1 MVIKRIPLMHTGGI
15 YEFRV
20 HNEKLDNLPNEFKEL
35 GNYLNTVFDN
45 CPNSYFLN
53 GPRSSKLK
61 FKLNDLFMHQIVGHE
76 INDLCRMGLK
86 INKDR
91 YKTSHSKV
99 QVFMLENDDKTVAL
113 EVPLWIKKEELEN
126 YNFLFD
132 SDEPLTGHIDILRIE
147 NGKIWIWDYKPGAFN
162 EKYAATQV
170 FFYSMMLSR
179 RTGIPLENFRCGY
192 FDDQYAFMFKPEL
205 KNLIK
210 EKLL

>member
-1 MVIKRIPLMHTGGI
+1 MVIKRVPLMHTGGI

-20 HNEKLDNLPNEFKEL
+20 HSEKLNILASEYREFI
-35 GNYLNTVFDN
+35 NYLNQVFDN

-61 FKLNDLFMHQIVGHE
+61 FKLNNLSVHQTIGHE
-76 INDLCRMGLK
+76 MNDLCKMGLN

-113 EVPLWIKKEELEN
+113 EVPIWIKKDELDN

-132 SDEPLTGHIDILRIE
+132 SNEPLTGHIDILRIE
-147 NGKIWIWDYKPGAFN
+147 DGKIWIWDYKPNAFD
-162 EKYAATQV
+162 EKYASTQI
-170 FFYSMMLSR
+170 FFYAIMLSK
-179 RTGIPLENFRCGY
+179 RTNIPLENFRCGY
-192 FDDQYAFMFKPEL
+192 FDDSYAFMFKPEL

-210 EKLL
+210 DKLL